1 MGRVASQKR
10 IIWIAD
16 KLGQVMAV
24 AWSLMQAEIRC
35 LSSLYMRGTI
45 NDKIWSQDS
54 LCICSVVQMQ
64 KKLITEQYILK
75 RRKGPEATQRIL
87 KISLAIDDTAPPI

>member
-1 MGRVASQKR
+1 MGRVASQKG

-16 KLGQVMAV
+16 KVGQVMTV
-24 AWSLMQAEIRC
+24 AWSLMQAEIRR
-35 LSSLYMRGTI
+35 LSSLYGRGTI

-64 KKLITEQYILK
+64 KKLITELYIPK
-75 RRKGPEATQRIL
+75 RRKGPEAAQ
-87 KISLAIDDTAPPI
+87 